1 MKFEYVVNEEKRYVI
16 AMAKSDGKTIKG
28 VAKCSPN
35 DTFDVEVGKKLAEA
49 RCKYKVM
56 KRQALEAADLVD
68 FYREVVE
75 DGKKSLEKAKQ
86 FSWDMFLKVDE
97 AEKELREAIKAT
109 E

>member
-68 FYREVVE
+68 FYRGVVE
-75 DGKKSLEKAKQ
+75 DGKVSLRKAEQ
-86 FSWDMFLKVDE
+86 FSWDMYLKVDE